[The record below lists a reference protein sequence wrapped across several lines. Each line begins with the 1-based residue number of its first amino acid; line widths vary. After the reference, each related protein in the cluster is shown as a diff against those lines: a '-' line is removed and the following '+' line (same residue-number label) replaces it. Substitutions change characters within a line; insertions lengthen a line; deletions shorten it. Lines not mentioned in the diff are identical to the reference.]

1 MSRRNALLVAPVLF
15 ALLTGCGQ
23 TPGAVA
29 PLAQPTAQSTAAA
42 KAATDAGVT
51 PAMITAFAKLL
62 DADGDGQIT
71 KTEGFVE
78 LVGPEKTD
86 RTLISNYYDADYKHG
101 AHVKPLAVKT
111 LTDALS
117 KGFMLSVRAIK
128 GDGAGST
135 GYDTIAMSRSEVDRL
150 ADGLADVL
158 EKSPLLKGGLTGG
171 LPVRHTVTPHYLFR
185 KGSDRV
191 ETWSKSKVRS
201 SLHKQ
206 LTDKTKLVKIHMA
219 GQHADGAFVL
229 EVQDFPV
236 F

>member
-1 MSRRNALLVAPVLF
+1 MSRRNVTLVAPLLF

-23 TPGAVA
+23 TPAAVA
-29 PLAQPTAQSTAAA
+29 PLAQPAAQSTAAA
-42 KAATDAGVT
+42 QAATGAGVT

-71 KTEGFVE
+71 KAEGFVE

-86 RTLISNYYDADYKHG
+86 RTLLSNYYGADLKRG
-101 AHVKPLAVKT
+101 AHVKPMAVKT
-111 LTDALS
+111 FTDALN

-128 GDGAGST
+128 GEVPNS
-135 GYDTIAMSRSEVDRL
+135 YDTVGMSRTEIDRL

-158 EKSPLLKGGLTGG
+158 EKSPLLKGGLMGG

-191 ETWSKSKVRS
+191 ETWSKGKVRS

-206 LTDKTKLVKIHMA
+206 LTDKSKLVKIHMA

-229 EVQDFPV
+229 EVQEFPAI
-236 F
+236 